1 MLAIAQSQSTYH
13 YLNWIPSEQGP
24 LVTHHGSVQKKL
36 TDLDREEQYYFD
48 ILNNIFSLVENGE
61 PIYALSLD
69 RRNVLISTCFA
80 EDMRQEMIDWH
91 FTQCMD
97 DQLKTMMD
105 FYHYPM
111 DPKSKTIL
119 NIGVPKT
126 IRQSFLTNMRL
137 LKSKLN
143 GISVGIFSAEVGAR
157 KWMQAHKNASYLIWK
172 IGKMRKDELLFINNG
187 ELTTY
192 FCFQRKGNKGKILWQ
207 YGDSESAQLIA
218 QDIADIQSMKTK
230 KFNSAAQVYL
240 YTSENNMND
249 VKSFH
254 KMQIENLTLLNPL
267 SALKTVN
274 DEKLNEYKMLPFA
287 ETGNAFKGID
297 V

>member
-1 MLAIAQSQSTYH
+1 M
-13 YLNWIPSEQGP
+13 
-24 LVTHHGSVQKKL
+24 
-36 TDLDREEQYYFD
+36 
-48 ILNNIFSLVENGE
+48 
-61 PIYALSLD
+61 
-69 RRNVLISTCFA
+69 
-80 EDMRQEMIDWH
+80 
-91 FTQCMD
+91 
-97 DQLKTMMD
+97 
-105 FYHYPM
+105 
-111 DPKSKTIL
+111 
-119 NIGVPKT
+119 
-126 IRQSFLTNMRL
+126 
-137 LKSKLN
+137 
-143 GISVGIFSAEVGAR
+143 
-157 KWMQAHKNASYLIWK
+157 
-172 IGKMRKDELLFINNG
+172 
-187 ELTTY
+187 
-192 FCFQRKGNKGKILWQ
+192 
-207 YGDSESAQLIA
+207 IA